1 MLKAKQHQVRLQGV
15 PMFLPT
21 KKRLVHP
28 IAQAS
33 EIQDFGFDVIPVEEG
48 FKDSPPGIFK
58 GNIIAVGKRISENGD
73 AEGSGG
79 GFRGGFTAYACDS
92 DARGIGRI

>member
-28 IAQAS
+28 IARGS
-33 EIQDFGFDVIPVEEG
+33 KIKDLRFDVIPGEEG

-58 GNIIAVGKRISENGD
+58 RNISAVGKGISEDGD
-73 AEGSGG
+73 AENSG
-79 GFRGGFTAYACDS
+79 
-92 DARGIGRI
+92 